1 MTPGARSADEPVLLS
16 TWPTPLERAP
26 RLAVRLGL
34 AADDLWIK
42 RDDLTSLGGGGNK
55 VRKLQYTCGDALRA
69 GATTLVTS
77 GAAQSNHARLT
88 AAAAARLGLKCV
100 LVLGSQPPSVTQGNL
115 VLDHLAAASLVWAG
129 HQDQQALH
137 DRVLAAADDARDRG
151 EVPYVV
157 PFGGSSSLSALGY
170 VDAAVE
176 IEAQLPGID
185 QVVVAVG
192 SGGTMAG
199 LVAQLGVRRVVGIDT
214 GAGPDAASAVRDIVE
229 GMSSPLAG
237 VDGLAGP
244 DGLDGLQINR
254 NQIGDGYATLTPAAR
269 DAMLLAA
276 RTEGLFLDPT
286 YTARALAGLAELV
299 ADGKVVAGQR
309 TVFLHTG
316 GLPGLFGHPQLG
328 ELLG

>member
-1 MTPGARSADEPVLLS
+1 VTRDALPAVEAVQLS
-16 TWPTPLERAP
+16 SWPTPLERAP

-55 VRKLQYTCGDALRA
+55 IRKLQYTCADALRT

-88 AAAAARLGLKCV
+88 AAAAAQLGLKCV
-100 LVLGSQPPSVTQGNL
+100 LVLGADPPAVTQGNL
-115 VLDHLAAASLVWAG
+115 VLDHLAGASVIWVG
-129 HQDQQALH
+129 HLEPEALR
-137 DRVLAAADDARDRG
+137 DRVLAAAADARDQG

-176 IEAQLPGID
+176 LEAQLPGMEH
-185 QVVVAVG
+185 VVVAVG

-199 LVAQLGVRRVVGIDT
+199 LVAHLGVQRVVGIDT
-214 GAGPDAASAVRDIVE
+214 GAVPDAVAVVRGIVD
-229 GMSSPLAG
+229 GMSSPN
-237 VDGLAGP
+237 VRRESME
-244 DGLDGLQINR
+244 GLQIHG
-254 NQIGDGYATLTPAAR
+254 NQVGDGYATLTPAAR
-269 DAMLLAA
+269 DAMFLAA
-276 RTEGLFLDPT
+276 ETEGLFLDPT

-299 ADGKVVAGQR
+299 ADGHVAAGQH

-328 ELLG
+328 ELLS